1 MDNQDVR
8 EPRRDPELAEA
19 LERATPEPPFTE
31 FDVAAI
37 EARIIKEGQAQMT
50 RSQRESRLRWFA
62 YRVALPAS
70 LAAEL
75 LIAFRLATP
84 PEPAPV
90 APAAEARYMQA
101 VALSAFMQNDLAAA
115 LVTGDAFGM
124 VTTRIPEGEPN
135 DG

>member
-75 LIAFRLATP
+75 LIGLRLATP
-84 PEPAPV
+84 PEPTPS
-90 APAAEARYMQA
+90 AEVEAEYMQA
-101 VALSAFMQNDLAAA
+101 VALTAFMDSDVGAA
-115 LVTGDAFGM
+115 LITGDAFRM
-124 VTTRIPEGEPN
+124 LPTRIPEGERN

>member
-75 LIAFRLATP
+75 LIAFRLAPP
-84 PEPAPV
+84 PEPTPA
-90 APAAEARYMQA
+90 ARAAEAEYMQA
-101 VALSAFMQNDLAAA
+101 VALTAFMDSDVGAA
-115 LVTGDAFGM
+115 LVTGDAFR
-124 VTTRIPEGEPN
+124 VLPTRNPEGERN

>member
-19 LERATPEPPFTE
+19 LEQATPEPPFTE
-31 FDVAAI
+31 DDVAAI
-37 EARIIKEGQAQMT
+37 EARILKEGKAVMT

-75 LIAFRLATP
+75 LIAFRLVTP
-84 PEPAPV
+84 PEPEPA
-90 APAAEARYMQA
+90 ALAAEAEYMQA
-101 VALSAFMQNDLAAA
+101 VVLNAFVDDDVGAA
-115 LVTGDAFGM
+115 LVTGDVFGM
-124 VTTRIPEGEPN
+124 LSARIPEGERN

>member
-1 MDNQDVR
+1 MDDQDVR
-8 EPRRDPELAEA
+8 EPRRDPQLAEA
-19 LERATPEPPFTE
+19 LETATAEPPFTE
-31 FDVAAI
+31 LDVAAI
-37 EARIIKEGQAQMT
+37 EARILKEGKAVMT
-50 RSQRESRLRWFA
+50 RRQRGSRLRWFA

-84 PEPAPV
+84 PDPTPV

-101 VALSAFMQNDLAAA
+101 VALSAFMQNDLGAA
-115 LVTGDAFGM
+115 LVTGDALGM